1 MTRTAKRA
9 APLELSSC
17 FVIEDRCAPAIA
29 DRIIREAEPYVT
41 RAARYIA
48 SDNPSVVED
57 LVQEA
62 RVTLWELDLG
72 RFAQRDVN
80 YLKRMLCT
88 RMLQVYKAERR
99 GGLTTGWS
107 KHGAGGVSAA
117 PDPASRRKTKQP
129 PAKRARANRQA
140 ARRHRRRFRSG

>member
-29 DRIIREAEPYVT
+29 DRIIREAEPYVK

-48 SDNPSVVED
+48 TDDPSVVDD
-57 LVQEA
+57 LIQEA
-62 RVTLWELDLG
+62 RITLWELDLG
-72 RFAQRDVN
+72 RFEQRDLN
-80 YLKRMLCT
+80 YLRRMLCT
-88 RMLQVYKAERR
+88 RMFQVFEAERR
-99 GGLTTGWS
+99 AGLTSGWS
-107 KHGAGGVSAA
+107 KHGAGGDDAA
-117 PDPASRRKTKQP
+117 PGQPSQSDKKHSPGKRMRAS
-129 PAKRARANRQA
+129 RQA